1 MGDVMEGV
9 GFGSA
14 WYLRCFG
21 VLTTPSG
28 RVAVMSRC
36 VGVDL
41 HAWESRVVVLDG
53 DGVKV
58 SSVNVDN
65 REPDGLVAAVSGDGE
80 DRLGGLRSSSC
91 VYEPAH
97 SSPVSVTRNGDS
109 MWSTVVASR
118 WSREAPY
125 PLSYQG
131 PREACAGRSSRRLG
145 WCPLGCLRKSGQL
158 ATVSRVHWSS
168 EVGIT
173 TNGTSG
179 IGERRVVTALFAD
192 LVDSTSIAETMDPED
207 WTDLVN
213 RVVGEMA
220 SSIERY
226 SGTVTHFGGDSV
238 LALFGA
244 PHAHED
250 DPYRAVRAGLDI
262 VDAVNRVAAD
272 IRSATGVD
280 IAVRVGVNTGLVV
293 VGDVATGG
301 LSTYT
306 AIGDAT
312 NVASRVQ
319 AEARPSTLLV
329 SRDTYDLITSDVEVI
344 QLDPVAVKGKAEPIE
359 VYEVVNVVT
368 TNTRRRGIPGLHS
381 PMVGRDAEFTK
392 VIELLDIAQAGAGR
406 VAAVIG
412 EPGVGKSRLIAE
424 LETAVGEMDGAMMA
438 VGRCASFDE
447 IRPYHLMASLVCAM
461 AHVSISDDPVVI
473 AKAVTELCARGSQAA
488 DADALL
494 QMIGIADAVAGD
506 PEVRHDVYA
515 EAFGA
520 VMTDVAEENRPLV
533 LVVED
538 AHWCDASSAELL
550 SKQLRTIE
558 VLPVLGVLVTR
569 PDRSS
574 HGWAI
579 LEEARREFGDA
590 LTEIAIA
597 PLEPDASRE
606 LVSNLLAIESL
617 TPELRAM
624 ILEKA
629 EGNPFFLEEV
639 VRMLVDR
646 SLIEE
651 EGGRWIAKE
660 QIADLDVPGS
670 LQGLLAS
677 RVDSLD
683 AATRATAM
691 TASVIGREFEIE
703 LLSAVVDGEDQGPG
717 ARAALSDLEAHG
729 VVKLVATRPRI
740 AYRFRHALL
749 HDVVYS
755 SILRRR
761 RREIHHDVA
770 TAIETV
776 YPDRLGELSPV
787 LARHFAEAAESEQ
800 ALAYTVT
807 AAETALKRHAT
818 KEAYQFY
825 LQGLQLVTQGDDP
838 ASTRTWLE
846 LSIGAAR
853 AGIRFTP
860 GDESLEKLGELRRI
874 AEDLGDDNLTGQVYS
889 LILIVRTMGSEWYG
903 DVDFREVMDKAF
915 ALAPS
920 IEDRGLSASL
930 SGLMGQILRGSDEY
944 LEAAALMGEAVE
956 PLEQA
961 GLVTDAAMNA
971 IFTADVL
978 GQHGDFEAAHMWIA
992 RGSELAARSG
1002 NPTAIADSNLIRGRI
1017 LATQGDI
1024 EEALKHTRRGMELAA
1039 DTENLYCELVGNFLV
1054 ADQQLR
1060 LGQAE
1065 AAIPHLEKSFE
1076 LGEYCNAAGFM
1087 MLGRAWIASARAQ
1100 LGDVNPDGYSTS
1112 LEEAIAAGSRSGE
1125 AAVRLHRAIL
1135 VSGMPEPDWDA
1146 AFADFERSIALLS
1159 EIEARP
1165 DEARAIHAYA
1175 MALDAAGRPEGVA
1188 KLAEASQR
1196 FEELGMTLEPAL
1208 S

>member
-1 MGDVMEGV
+1 
-9 GFGSA
+9 
-14 WYLRCFG
+14 
-21 VLTTPSG
+21 
-28 RVAVMSRC
+28 
-36 VGVDL
+36 
-41 HAWESRVVVLDG
+41 
-53 DGVKV
+53 
-58 SSVNVDN
+58 
-65 REPDGLVAAVSGDGE
+65 
-80 DRLGGLRSSSC
+80 
-91 VYEPAH
+91 
-97 SSPVSVTRNGDS
+97 
-109 MWSTVVASR
+109 
-118 WSREAPY
+118 
-125 PLSYQG
+125 
-131 PREACAGRSSRRLG
+131 
-145 WCPLGCLRKSGQL
+145 
-158 ATVSRVHWSS
+158 
-168 EVGIT
+168 
-173 TNGTSG
+173 
-179 IGERRVVTALFAD
+179 
-192 LVDSTSIAETMDPED
+192 MDPED

-226 SGTVTHFGGDSV
+226 AGTVTHFGGDSV

-262 VDAVNRVAAD
+262 VDAVKRVAVE

-280 IAVRVGVNTGLVV
+280 IGVRVGVNTGLVV
-293 VGDVATGG
+293 AGDVAAGE

-312 NVASRVQ
+312 NVASRIQ
-319 AEARPSTLLV
+319 AEARPGTLLI
-329 SRDTYDLITSDVEVI
+329 SRDTYALISSDIDVVE
-344 QLDPVAVKGKAEPIE
+344 LDPVEVKGKTEAIE
-359 VYEVVNVVT
+359 VFEVVDVVT

-381 PMVGRDAEFTK
+381 PMVGRDAEFAK
-392 VIELLDIAQAGAGR
+392 VTEVLDIARAGAGR

-424 LETAVGEMDGAMMA
+424 LDTAVADMDGALMA
-438 VGRCASFDE
+438 VGRCASFDVV
-447 IRPYHLMASLVCAM
+447 RPYHLMASLVCAM
-461 AHVSISDDPVVI
+461 AHVSMSDDPEVI
-473 AKAVTELCARGSQAA
+473 AKAVNELCERGSQAA

-494 QMIGIADAVAGD
+494 QMIGIADGVADD
-506 PEVRHDVYA
+506 PEVRHDAYA

-520 VMTDVAEENRPLV
+520 VMAAVAAENRPLV

-550 SKQLRTIE
+550 SKQFRTIE

-569 PDRSS
+569 PDRAS

-579 LEEARREFGDA
+579 LEETRREFGDA
-590 LTEIAIA
+590 LTEIVIA

-606 LVSNLLAIESL
+606 LVANLLAIESL
-617 TPELRAM
+617 APELRTM
-624 ILEKA
+624 ILDKA

-646 SLIEE
+646 RLIEE
-651 EGGRWIAKE
+651 EDGRWIARD

-683 AATRATAM
+683 AGTRAIAM
-691 TASVIGREFEIE
+691 VASVIGREFETE
-703 LLSAVVDGEDQGPG
+703 LLSAVLDGDDQP
-717 ARAALSDLEAHG
+717 ADVRAALSDLEAHG

-761 RREIHHDVA
+761 RRELHHDVA
-770 TAIETV
+770 TAIEST
-776 YPDRLGELSPV
+776 YSDRLDELSPV
-787 LARHFAEAAESEQ
+787 LARHFVEAGEQ
-800 ALAYTVT
+800 GPALTYTIT

-818 KEAYQFY
+818 REAHQFY
-825 LQGLQLVTQGDDP
+825 LQGLRLVERADDP
-838 ASTRTWLE
+838 ASTRAWLE
-846 LSIGAAR
+846 LSIGEAR

-860 GDESLEKLGELRRI
+860 GYESLEKLTALRTV
-874 AEDLGDDNLTGQVYS
+874 AEDLGDDDLTGQVYS
-889 LILIVRTMGSEWYG
+889 LILTVRTMGSEGYG
-903 DVDFREVMDKAF
+903 DQGFREVMDKAF

-920 IEDRGLSASL
+920 IGDKGLSASL
-930 SGLMGQILRGSDEY
+930 AGLMGQILRSSDEY
-944 LEAAALMGEAVE
+944 VKAASLMGDAVD
-956 PLEQA
+956 PLERA
-961 GLVTDAAMNA
+961 GLITEAAMNA

-978 GQHGDFEAAHMWIA
+978 GQNGDFEAAHVWME
-992 RGSELAARSG
+992 RGFGLAARSG
-1002 NPTAIADSNLIRGRI
+1002 NPTAIADSNLIRGRL
-1017 LATQGDI
+1017 LATQGEV
-1024 EEALKHTRRGMELAA
+1024 EEALVHTRRGMELAA

-1076 LGEYCNAAGFM
+1076 LGEYCDAAGFM
-1087 MLGRAWIASARAQ
+1087 MLGRAWIASAKAQ
-1100 LGDVNPDGYSTS
+1100 MGDVNPEGFSTS
-1112 LEEAIAAGSRSGE
+1112 LEEAMGAGSRSGE
-1125 AAVRLHRAIL
+1125 AAVRLHRAIV
-1135 VSGMPEPDWDA
+1135 VSGMPNPDWDA
-1146 AFADFERSIALLS
+1146 AFTDFERAISLLS

-1175 MALDAAGRPEGVA
+1175 MALDAAGRTEGVS

-1196 FEELGMTLEPAL
+1196 FEELGMTLEL
-1208 S
+1208 VST

>member
-1 MGDVMEGV
+1 M
-9 GFGSA
+9 A
-14 WYLRCFG
+14 
-21 VLTTPSG
+21 
-28 RVAVMSRC
+28 
-36 VGVDL
+36 
-41 HAWESRVVVLDG
+41 
-53 DGVKV
+53 
-58 SSVNVDN
+58 
-65 REPDGLVAAVSGDGE
+65 
-80 DRLGGLRSSSC
+80 
-91 VYEPAH
+91 
-97 SSPVSVTRNGDS
+97 
-109 MWSTVVASR
+109 
-118 WSREAPY
+118 
-125 PLSYQG
+125 
-131 PREACAGRSSRRLG
+131 
-145 WCPLGCLRKSGQL
+145 
-158 ATVSRVHWSS
+158 

-192 LVDSTSIAETMDPED
+192 LVGSTAIAETMDPED

-226 SGTVTHFGGDSV
+226 AGTVTHFGGDSV

-262 VDAVNRVAAD
+262 VDAVKRVAVE

-280 IAVRVGVNTGLVV
+280 IGVRVGVNTGLVIA
-293 VGDVATGG
+293 GDIAAGE

-306 AIGDAT
+306 AMGDAT
-312 NVASRVQ
+312 NVASRIQ
-319 AEARPSTLLV
+319 AEARPGTLLI
-329 SRDTYDLITSDVEVI
+329 SRDTYALITSDVEVVE
-344 QLDPVAVKGKAEPIE
+344 LEPIE
-359 VYEVVNVVT
+359 VKGKTDLIEVFEVVDVVT

-381 PMVGRDAEFTK
+381 PMVGRDTEFMK
-392 VIELLDIAQAGAGR
+392 VTQLLDIARAGAGR

-424 LETAVGEMDGAMMA
+424 LETAVGAMGGALMA

-447 IRPYHLMASLVCAM
+447 VRPYHLMASLVCAM
-461 AHVSISDDPVVI
+461 GRVSMSDDPEVI
-473 AKAVTELCARGSQAA
+473 AKAVNALCERGSQAA

-494 QMIGIADAVAGD
+494 QMIGISDGVVDD
-506 PEVRHDVYA
+506 PEVRHDAYA

-520 VMTDVAEENRPLV
+520 VMTNVADENRPLV

-550 SKQLRTIE
+550 SKQLRTLE

-579 LEEARREFGDA
+579 LEETRREFGDA
-590 LTEIAIA
+590 LTEIVIA
-597 PLEPDASRE
+597 PLQPDASRE
-606 LVSNLLAIESL
+606 LVANLLAIESL
-617 TPELRAM
+617 APEIRTM
-624 ILEKA
+624 ILDKA
-629 EGNPFFLEEV
+629 EGNPFFIEEV

-646 SLIEE
+646 KLIEE
-651 EGGRWIAKE
+651 EGGRWIARA
-660 QIADLDVPGS
+660 QIAHLDVPGS

-683 AATRATAM
+683 AGTRAIAM
-691 TASVIGREFEIE
+691 VASVIGREFETE
-703 LLSAVVDGEDQGPG
+703 LLSAVLEGDDQP
-717 ARAALSDLEAHG
+717 ADMRTALSNLESHG

-761 RREIHHDVA
+761 RRELHHDVA
-770 TAIETV
+770 TAIEST
-776 YPDRLGELSPV
+776 YSDRLDELSPV
-787 LARHFAEAAESEQ
+787 LARHFVEAGEQ
-800 ALAYTVT
+800 GPALTYTVT

-818 KEAYQFY
+818 REAHQFY
-825 LQGLQLVTQGDDP
+825 LQGLRLVERADDP
-838 ASTRTWLE
+838 ASARAWLE
-846 LSIGAAR
+846 LSIGEAR

-860 GDESLEKLGELRRI
+860 GDESLEKLAELRTA
-874 AEDLGDDNLTGQVYS
+874 AEDLGDDDLTGQVYS
-889 LILIVRTMGSEWYG
+889 LILIVRAMGSEGYG
-903 DVDFREVMDKAF
+903 DEDFREVMDKAF

-920 IEDRGLSASL
+920 IGDKGLSASL
-930 SGLMGQILRGSDEY
+930 TGLMGQILRGSDEY
-944 LEAAALMGEAVE
+944 AKAASLMGDAVD
-956 PLEQA
+956 PLERA
-961 GLVTDAAMNA
+961 GLLTDAAMNA

-978 GQHGDFEAAHMWIA
+978 GQLGDFEAAHVWME
-992 RGSELAARSG
+992 RGFDLAARSG
-1002 NPTAIADSNLIRGRI
+1002 NPTAIADSNLIRGRL
-1017 LATQGDI
+1017 LATQG
-1024 EEALKHTRRGMELAA
+1024 EVAEALIHTRRGMELAA
-1039 DTENLYCELVGNFLV
+1039 DSENLYCELVGNFLV

-1087 MLGRAWIASARAQ
+1087 MLGRAWIASAKAQ
-1100 LGDVNPDGYSTS
+1100 MGDVNPEGFSTS
-1112 LEEAIAAGSRSGE
+1112 LEEAMGAGSRSGE
-1125 AAVRLHRAIL
+1125 AAVRLHRAIVL
-1135 VSGMPEPDWDA
+1135 SSMPDPDWDG
-1146 AFADFERSIALLS
+1146 AFADFERAIALLG

-1175 MALDAAGRPEGVA
+1175 MALDAAGRTEGVA

-1196 FEELGMTLEPAL
+1196 FEELGMTLEPV
-1208 S
+1208 SR

>member
-1 MGDVMEGV
+1 MWAATRLLQGLPR
-9 GFGSA
+9 F
-14 WYLRCFG
+14 R
-21 VLTTPSG
+21 
-28 RVAVMSRC
+28 RVA
-36 VGVDL
+36 
-41 HAWESRVVVLDG
+41 
-53 DGVKV
+53 
-58 SSVNVDN
+58 
-65 REPDGLVAAVSGDGE
+65 
-80 DRLGGLRSSSC
+80 
-91 VYEPAH
+91 
-97 SSPVSVTRNGDS
+97 
-109 MWSTVVASR
+109 
-118 WSREAPY
+118 
-125 PLSYQG
+125 
-131 PREACAGRSSRRLG
+131 GR
-145 WCPLGCLRKSGQL
+145 P
-158 ATVSRVHWSS
+158 RVHWLP

-173 TNGTSG
+173 TNGRSG

-262 VDAVNRVAAD
+262 VDAVNRVAAE

-280 IAVRVGVNTGLVV
+280 IGVRVGVNTGLVV
-293 VGDVATGG
+293 AGDVATGE

-312 NVASRVQ
+312 NVASRIQ
-319 AEARPSTLLV
+319 AEARPGTLLI
-329 SRDTYDLITSDVEVI
+329 SRDTYDLITSDVEVVQI
-344 QLDPVAVKGKAEPIE
+344 APVEVKGKAKPIE

-381 PMVGRDAEFTK
+381 PMVGRDAEFAQLTG
-392 VIELLDIAQAGAGR
+392 LLDIARAGAGR

-447 IRPYHLMASLVCAM
+447 VRPYHLMASLVCAM
-461 AHVSISDDPVVI
+461 AHVSISDDPEVI
-473 AKAVTELCARGSQAA
+473 AKAVTELCERGSQAA

-494 QMIGIADAVAGD
+494 QMIGIADGVAGD
-506 PEVRHDVYA
+506 PEVRHAVYA
-515 EAFGA
+515 EAFGVA
-520 VMTDVAEENRPLV
+520 MTDVAEENRPLV

-550 SKQLRTIE
+550 SKQLRTLE

-590 LTEIAIA
+590 LTEIAIS

-606 LVSNLLAIESL
+606 LVANLLAIESL
-617 TPELRAM
+617 APDLRTM
-624 ILEKA
+624 ILDKA

-646 SLIEE
+646 KLIEE
-651 EGGRWIAKE
+651 EDGRWIAKG
-660 QIADLDVPGS
+660 QIADLEVPGS

-683 AATRATAM
+683 AATRAIAM
-691 TASVIGREFEIE
+691 VASVIGREFETE
-703 LLSAVVDGEDQGPG
+703 LLSAVLHPG
-717 ARAALSDLEAHG
+717 DHSEGVRGALSDLEAHG
-729 VVKLVATRPRI
+729 VVKLVTTRPRI

-761 RREIHHDVA
+761 RRELHHDVA
-770 TAIETV
+770 TAIESA
-776 YPDRLGELSPV
+776 YPERLGELSPV
-787 LARHFAEAAESEQ
+787 LARHFVEAGEPDP
-800 ALAYTVT
+800 ALTYTIT

-818 KEAYQFY
+818 REAHQFY
-825 LQGLQLVTQGDDP
+825 LQALRLAEREDNPPSKQ
-838 ASTRTWLE
+838 AWLE
-846 LSIGAAR
+846 LSIGATR

-860 GDESLEKLGELRRI
+860 GDESLERLEELRTI
-874 AEDLGDDNLTGQVYS
+874 AEDLGDDDLTGRVYS
-889 LILIVRTMGSEWYG
+889 LILTVRTMGSEGYG
-903 DVDFREVMDKAF
+903 DEGFREIMDKAF

-920 IEDRGLSASL
+920 IDDKGLSASL
-930 SGLMGQILRGSDEY
+930 TGLMGQILRGSDEY
-944 LEAAALMGEAVE
+944 VRAASLMGDAVD
-956 PLEQA
+956 PLERA
-961 GLVTDAAMNA
+961 GLITDAAMNA

-978 GQHGDFEAAHMWIA
+978 GQHGDFETAHTWME
-992 RGSELAARSG
+992 RGFDLATRSG
-1002 NPTAIADSNLIRGRI
+1002 DPTAIADSNLIKGRL
-1017 LATQGDI
+1017 LATQGDV
-1024 EEALKHTRRGMELAA
+1024 EEALNHTRRGMELAA
-1039 DTENLYCELVGNFLV
+1039 DTENLYCELVGNFLI

-1065 AAIPHLEKSFE
+1065 EAIPHLEKSFE

-1087 MLGRAWIASARAQ
+1087 MLGRAWIASAKAQ

-1125 AAVRLHRAIL
+1125 AAVRLHRAIV
-1135 VSGMPEPDWDA
+1135 VSGMPQPDWDA
-1146 AFADFERSIALLS
+1146 AFADFERAIALLG

-1175 MALDAAGRPEGVA
+1175 MALDAAGRSEGVA
-1188 KLAEASQR
+1188 QLAEASQR
-1196 FEELGMTLEPAL
+1196 FEELGMTVEPV
-1208 S
+1208 ST